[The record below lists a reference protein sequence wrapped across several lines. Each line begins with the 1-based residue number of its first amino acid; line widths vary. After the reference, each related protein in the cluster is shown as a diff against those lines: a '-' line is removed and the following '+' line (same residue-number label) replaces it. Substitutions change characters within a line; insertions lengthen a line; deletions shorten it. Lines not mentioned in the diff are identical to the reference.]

1 MARTPQAIYR
11 CPHCLSIRAQAV
23 DLGGSCPSCFKPLPA
38 DLAPAYF
45 VTDPNPHRGS
55 SARSKLGMGVP
66 LKLIAGVVLAVSFLP
81 ALAPDPM
88 PSPSSPEEM
97 VTLMA
102 PHPS

>member
-1 MARTPQAIYR
+1 
-11 CPHCLSIRAQAV
+11 
-23 DLGGSCPSCFKPLPA
+23 
-38 DLAPAYF
+38 
-45 VTDPNPHRGS
+45 
-55 SARSKLGMGVP
+55 MGVP

-88 PSPSSPEEM
+88 PSPSSPAEM